1 MKFTIDSKDFK
12 TAITKVLQLKDG
24 ILSSLQRVYITVNA
38 EAGKAELLAT
48 NIDEYIKVYISD
60 CYNLES
66 GKAVIDRTDLKLLEK
81 LKGELTI
88 SDIDTEK
95 LLVQTD
101 KKKLKINNY
110 MWTDEFLDIP
120 ELKNLQKV
128 LVTDEAW
135 LLETVTN
142 LSKFTTTNDLNK
154 LQQAFNFNIEDKQVE
169 AVDGYKIGIR
179 YFNNRVR
186 PIDGAE
192 NLMLKNV
199 CLPVFKKVL
208 DFKSEAEVDFYQNKD
223 YIKISGTDF
232 IYMVNAIEGAYF
244 KIKPM
249 IYTDYNYSVDINCK
263 DILESV
269 KYAEPM
275 LKKEQRPL
283 ILHTDNEKLYTYFIC
298 SKCESL
304 ELIQSENNT
313 MSNDFYIGINPSYLV
328 ECFTILHSIGAD
340 AANCKF
346 ITSKSP
352 MEIEADDYLFLVLP
366 INITTN
372 NGMMENI
379 NELLI
384 AG

>member
-1 MKFTIDSKDFK
+1 
-12 TAITKVLQLKDG
+12 
-24 ILSSLQRVYITVNA
+24 
-38 EAGKAELLAT
+38 
-48 NIDEYIKVYISD
+48 
-60 CYNLES
+60 
-66 GKAVIDRTDLKLLEK
+66 
-81 LKGELTI
+81 
-88 SDIDTEK
+88 
-95 LLVQTD
+95 
-101 KKKLKINNY
+101 

-120 ELKNLQKV
+120 ELKDLQKV

-142 LSKFTTTNDLNK
+142 LSKFTVVDDPNK
-154 LQQAFNFNIEDKQVE
+154 LKQVFNFNIEDNRVE
-169 AVDGYKIGIR
+169 ALDGYKIGIR

-186 PIDGAE
+186 TIDGAE

-199 CLPVFKKVL
+199 CLSVFKKVL
-208 DFKSEAEVDFYQNKD
+208 DFKSSAEVDFYQNKD
-223 YIKISGTDF
+223 YIKVNGSDF
-232 IYMVNAIEGAYF
+232 IYLVNAVEGAYF
-244 KIKPM
+244 NIKPM
-249 IYTDYNYSVDINCK
+249 LNTDYNYSVDINCK
-263 DILESV
+263 DILGSV

-283 ILHTDNEKLYTYFIC
+283 ILHTENEKLYTYFIS

-304 ELIQSENNT
+304 ELIQSDNNT

-346 ITSKSP
+346 TNPKSP
-352 MEIEADDYLFLVLP
+352 MEIASDDYMFLVLP

-372 NGMMENI
+372 NEMMENI
-379 NELLI
+379 NKLLI

>member
-1 MKFTIDSKDFK
+1 MKFSIDSKDFK
-12 TAITKVLQLKDG
+12 TATIKVLQLKDG
-24 ILSSLQRVYITVNA
+24 ILSSLQRVYIIVNA
-38 EAGKAELLAT
+38 EAGKVELLAT
-48 NIDEYIKVYISD
+48 NIDEYIKVYISN

-66 GKAVIDRTDLKLLEK
+66 GNAVIDKTDLKLLEK

-95 LLVQTD
+95 LLIQTD

-120 ELKNLQKV
+120 ELKDLQKV

-142 LSKFTTTNDLNK
+142 LSKFTVVDDPNK
-154 LQQAFNFNIEDKQVE
+154 LKQVFNFNIEDNQVE
-169 AVDGYKIGIR
+169 ALDGYKIGVR
-179 YFNNRVR
+179 YFNERVR
-186 PIDGAE
+186 TIDGAE

-199 CLPVFKKVL
+199 CLSVFKKVL
-208 DFKSEAEVDFYQNKD
+208 GFKSSAEVDFYRNKD
-223 YIKISGTDF
+223 YIKVSGSNF
-232 IYMVNAIEGAYF
+232 IYLVNAVEGTYF
-244 KIKPM
+244 NIKPM
-249 IYTDYNYSVDINCK
+249 LNTDYNYSVDINCK
-263 DILESV
+263 EILENV

-283 ILHTDNEKLYTYFIC
+283 ILHTDNGKLYTYFIS

-346 ITSKSP
+346 TNPKAP

-372 NGMMENI
+372 NEMMENI

>member
-12 TAITKVLQLKDG
+12 TAITKVLRLKDG
-24 ILSSLQRVYITVNA
+24 VISSLQRVYITVNA
-38 EAGKAELLAT
+38 EAGKAELLTT
-48 NIDEYIKVYISD
+48 NIDEYIKVYIAD

-66 GKAVIDRTDLKLLEK
+66 GKAVIDKTDLKLLEK

-88 SDIDTEK
+88 SDIDNEK
-95 LLVQTD
+95 LLIQTD

-110 MWTDEFLDIP
+110 MWTDDFLDIP
-120 ELKNLQKV
+120 VLENLQKV

-142 LSKFTTTNDLNK
+142 LSKFTVTDDANK
-154 LQQAFNFNIEDKQVE
+154 LKQVFNFNIENKQIE

-179 YFNNRVR
+179 YFNDRVR
-186 PIDGAE
+186 TIDGAE

-199 CLPVFKKVL
+199 CLPIFKKVL
-208 DFKSEAEVDFYQNKD
+208 DFKSEAEVDFYQSKN
-223 YIKISGTDF
+223 YIKVSGSDF
-232 IYMVNAIEGAYF
+232 IYLVSVAEGAYF

-249 IYTDYNYSVDINCK
+249 LYTDYTYSADISCK

-283 ILHTDNEKLYTYFIC
+283 ILHTENENLYTYFIS

-313 MSNDFYIGINPSYLV
+313 ISNDFYIGLNPCYLV

-346 ITSKSP
+346 TNPKAP

-366 INITTN
+366 INIKTD
-372 NGMMENI
+372 NGIKDNI
-379 NELLI
+379 NKILI

>member
-1 MKFTIDSKDFK
+1 MDKMKFTIDSKDFK

-24 ILSSLQRVYITVNA
+24 MLSSLQRVYVTVNS

-186 PIDGAE
+186 TIDGAE

-223 YIKISGTDF
+223 YIK
-232 IYMVNAIEGAYF
+232 
-244 KIKPM
+244 
-249 IYTDYNYSVDINCK
+249 
-263 DILESV
+263 V
-269 KYAEPM
+269 K
-275 LKKEQRPL
+275 
-283 ILHTDNEKLYTYFIC
+283 
-298 SKCESL
+298 
-304 ELIQSENNT
+304 
-313 MSNDFYIGINPSYLV
+313 
-328 ECFTILHSIGAD
+328 
-340 AANCKF
+340 
-346 ITSKSP
+346 
-352 MEIEADDYLFLVLP
+352 
-366 INITTN
+366 
-372 NGMMENI
+372 
-379 NELLI
+379 
-384 AG
+384 

>member
-135 LLETVTN
+135 L
-142 LSKFTTTNDLNK
+142 
-154 LQQAFNFNIEDKQVE
+154 
-169 AVDGYKIGIR
+169 
-179 YFNNRVR
+179 RVR
-186 PIDGAE
+186 TIDGAE

-199 CLPVFKKVL
+199 CLPVFKKIL

-223 YIKISGTDF
+223 YIKVSGTDF

-249 IYTDYNYSVDINCK
+249 IYTDYNYSIDINCK

-275 LKKEQRPL
+275 LKKEHSPL
-283 ILHTDNEKLYTYFIC
+283 ILHTENENLYTYFIS